1 MGRSLLILVD
11 THIVVWLAF
20 EEARLSKRARA
31 AIMDARRNG
40 QGLAISDISLLEL
53 ARALSRERKHL
64 GISVESA
71 LSEVELR
78 FVVLPI
84 NSRISLRAFGLP
96 RSYPKDPADRIIGAT
111 ALVENMPLV
120 TADRAIQDSGLL
132 HTIW

>member
-31 AIMDARRNG
+31 AIMEARRNG
-40 QGLAISDISLLEL
+40 QGLAISDISLFEL

-71 LSEVELR
+71 LAEVELR